1 MSDDDFSQP
10 CPVCK
15 DGRHDECTGGLC
27 GCIAPHADDEAIM
40 RGFKRLKRTL
50 HPEREAWTKGGW

>member
-1 MSDDDFSQP
+1 MSDFSVP

-27 GCIAPHADDEAIM
+27 GCIAPHADDEPMM